1 MKTFVIIGSTSGIG
15 LSITQKLIQNNR
27 VFGVSRREHSEVNHT
42 NYTHFSFDLLE
53 DSWDTIPFPEQ
64 IDGLVYCPGSIQ
76 LKPLKML
83 TDKVIREDMEINF
96 FGAINCIKALSD
108 RLQQNSSILLF
119 STVAVQQGMPFHASI
134 SSAKG
139 AIEGLTRS
147 LAAEFAPKVRVNAI
161 APSIV
166 DTPLAKRLLNNDR
179 KRELIS
185 DKHPLKRV
193 GEVEDIS
200 ELACFLLSASASWI
214 TGQIIGV
221 DGGKSSISL

>member
-1 MKTFVIIGSTSGIG
+1 MKTFVIIGSTTGIG
-15 LSITQKLIQNNR
+15 LSITKKLVQNNR
-27 VFGVSRREHSEVNHT
+27 VFGVSRREFSEFNHT
-42 NYTHFSFDLLE
+42 NYTHFSFDVLQG
-53 DSWDTIPFPEQ
+53 SWENIPFPEQ

-96 FGAINCIKALSD
+96 FGAINCIKAVSD
-108 RLQQNSSILLF
+108 RLQQNSSMLLF

-134 SSAKG
+134 ASAKG

-193 GEVEDIS
+193 GEVDDIS
-200 ELACFLLSASASWI
+200 ELACFLLSPSASWI

>member
-1 MKTFVIIGSTSGIG
+1 MKTFVIIGSTTGIG
-15 LSITQKLIQNNR
+15 LSITQKLVQNNQ
-27 VFGVSRREHSEVNHT
+27 VFGVSRREYSEFNHA
-42 NYTHFSFDLLE
+42 NYTHFSFDVLQ
-53 DSWDTIPFPEQ
+53 DSWENVPFPEQ

-96 FGAINCIKALSD
+96 FGAINCIKAVSD

-119 STVAVQQGMPFHASI
+119 SSVAVQQGMPFHASI

-147 LAAEFAPKVRVNAI
+147 LAAEFAPKIRVNAI

-179 KRELIS
+179 KRDLIS

-193 GEVEDIS
+193 GEVSDIS
-200 ELACFLLSASASWI
+200 ELACFLLSELASWI
-214 TGQIIGV
+214 TGQVIGV

>member
-42 NYTHFSFDLLE
+42 NYTHFSFDLIE

-96 FGAINCIKALSD
+96 FGAINCVKALSD

-147 LAAEFAPKVRVNAI
+147 LAAELAPKVRVNAI

>member
-96 FGAINCIKALSD
+96 FGAFNCIKALSD

>member
-96 FGAINCIKALSD
+96 FGAMNCIKAVSD

>member
-1 MKTFVIIGSTSGIG
+1 MKTFVIIGSTTGIG

-42 NYTHFSFDLLE
+42 NYTHFSFDVLE

-96 FGAINCIKALSD
+96 FGAINCIKAVSD

-147 LAAEFAPKVRVNAI
+147 LAAEFAPKVRVNSI

-185 DKHPLKRV
+185 NKHPLKRV

-200 ELACFLLSASASWI
+200 ELACFLLSVSASWI

>member
-1 MKTFVIIGSTSGIG
+1 MKTFVIIGSTTGIG
-15 LSITQKLIQNNR
+15 LSMAEQLAQNNR
-27 VFGVSRREHSEVNHT
+27 VFGVSRREQSEVNHA
-42 NYTHFSFDLLE
+42 NYTHFSFDVLA

-96 FGAINCIKALSD
+96 FGAINCIKAVSD

-134 SSAKG
+134 AAAKG

-200 ELACFLLSASASWI
+200 ELGCFLLSPSASWI

>member
-42 NYTHFSFDLLE
+42 NYTQFSFDLLE

-96 FGAINCIKALSD
+96 FGAINCIKAVSD

>member
-1 MKTFVIIGSTSGIG
+1 MKTFVIIGSTTGIG
-15 LSITQKLIQNNR
+15 LSMAEQLAQNNR
-27 VFGVSRREHSEVNHT
+27 VFGVSRREHSEINHA
-42 NYTHFSFDLLE
+42 NYTHFSFDVLAE
-53 DSWDTIPFPEQ
+53 SWDTIPFPEQ
-64 IDGLVYCPGSIQ
+64 IDGLVYCLGSIQ

-96 FGAINCIKALSD
+96 FGAINCIKAVSD

-134 SSAKG
+134 AAAKG

-193 GEVEDIS
+193 GEVKDIS
-200 ELACFLLSASASWI
+200 ELGCFLLSPSASWI

>member
-1 MKTFVIIGSTSGIG
+1 MKTFVIIGSTTGIG
-15 LSITQKLIQNNR
+15 LSMAEQLAQNNR
-27 VFGVSRREHSEVNHT
+27 VFGVSRREHSEINHA
-42 NYTHFSFDLLE
+42 NYTHFSFDVLA

-96 FGAINCIKALSD
+96 FGAINCIKAVSD

-193 GEVEDIS
+193 GEVKDIS
-200 ELACFLLSASASWI
+200 ELGCFLLSPSASWI

>member
-1 MKTFVIIGSTSGIG
+1 MKTFVIIGSTTGIG

-42 NYTHFSFDLLE
+42 NYTHFSFDVLE
-53 DSWDTIPFPEQ
+53 DSWDTISFPEQ

-96 FGAINCIKALSD
+96 FGAINCIKAVSD

-147 LAAEFAPKVRVNAI
+147 LAAEFAPKVRVNSI

-200 ELACFLLSASASWI
+200 ELACFLLSVSASWI

>member
-1 MKTFVIIGSTSGIG
+1 MKTFVIIGSTTGIG
-15 LSITQKLIQNNR
+15 LSITKKLVQNNR
-27 VFGVSRREHSEVNHT
+27 VFGVSRRDFSEFNHT
-42 NYTHFSFDLLE
+42 NYTHFSFDVLQG
-53 DSWDTIPFPEQ
+53 SWENIPLPEQ

-96 FGAINCIKALSD
+96 FGAINCIKAISD
-108 RLQQNSSILLF
+108 RLQQNSSMLLF

-134 SSAKG
+134 ASAKG

-193 GEVEDIS
+193 GEVDDIS
-200 ELACFLLSASASWI
+200 ELACFLLSPSASWI

>member
-1 MKTFVIIGSTSGIG
+1 MKTFVIIGSTTGIG
-15 LSITQKLIQNNR
+15 LSITKKLVQNNR
-27 VFGVSRREHSEVNHT
+27 VFGISRREFSEFNHT
-42 NYTHFSFDLLE
+42 NYTHFSFDVLQG
-53 DSWDTIPFPEQ
+53 SWENIPFPEQ

-96 FGAINCIKALSD
+96 FGAINCIKAVSD
-108 RLQQNSSILLF
+108 RLQQNSSMLLF

-134 SSAKG
+134 ASAKG

-193 GEVEDIS
+193 GEVDDIS
-200 ELACFLLSASASWI
+200 ELACFLLSPSASWI

>member
-42 NYTHFSFDLLE
+42 NYTHFSFDLIE

-96 FGAINCIKALSD
+96 FGAMNCIKAVSD

-147 LAAEFAPKVRVNAI
+147 LAAELAPKVRVNAI

>member
-1 MKTFVIIGSTSGIG
+1 MKTFVIIGSTTGIG

-42 NYTHFSFDLLE
+42 NYTHFSFDVLE

-96 FGAINCIKALSD
+96 FGAINCIKAVSD

-147 LAAEFAPKVRVNAI
+147 LAAEFAPNVRVNSI

-200 ELACFLLSASASWI
+200 ELACFLLSVSASWI

>member
-27 VFGVSRREHSEVNHT
+27 VFGVSRREHSEINHS
-42 NYTHFSFDLLE
+42 NYTHFSFDVLA

-96 FGAINCIKALSD
+96 FGAMNCIKAVSD

-185 DKHPLKRV
+185 EKHPLKRV

>member
-96 FGAINCIKALSD
+96 FGAINCIKAVSD
-108 RLQQNSSILLF
+108 RLQKNSSILLF

>member
-1 MKTFVIIGSTSGIG
+1 MKTFVIIGSTTGIG
-15 LSITQKLIQNNR
+15 LSITKKLVQNNR
-27 VFGVSRREHSEVNHT
+27 VFGVSRREFSEFNHT
-42 NYTHFSFDLLE
+42 NYTHFSFDVLQG
-53 DSWDTIPFPEQ
+53 SWENIPLPEQ

-96 FGAINCIKALSD
+96 FGAINCIKAISD
-108 RLQQNSSILLF
+108 RLQQNSSMLLF

-134 SSAKG
+134 ASAKG

-193 GEVEDIS
+193 GEVDDIS
-200 ELACFLLSASASWI
+200 ELACFLLSPSASWI

>member
-42 NYTHFSFDLLE
+42 NYTHFSFDLIG

-64 IDGLVYCPGSIQ
+64 IDGLIYCPGSIQ

-147 LAAEFAPKVRVNAI
+147 LAAEFAPKVRVNSI

>member
-1 MKTFVIIGSTSGIG
+1 MKTFVIIGTTTGIG
-15 LSITQKLIQNNR
+15 LSITKKLIQNNR
-27 VFGVSRREHSEVNHT
+27 VFGVSRREYSELDHT
-42 NYTHFSFDLLE
+42 NYTHFSFDVLQ
-53 DSWDTIPFPEQ
+53 DSWENIPFPEQ

-96 FGAINCIKALSD
+96 FGAINCIKVVSD

-134 SSAKG
+134 ASAKG

-193 GEVEDIS
+193 GEVDDIS
-200 ELACFLLSASASWI
+200 ELACFLLSPSASWI

>member
-42 NYTHFSFDLLE
+42 NYTQFSFDLLE

-96 FGAINCIKALSD
+96 FGAMNCIKAVSD

>member
-42 NYTHFSFDLLE
+42 NYTHFSFDLIE
-53 DSWDTIPFPEQ
+53 ESWDTIPFPEQ

-108 RLQQNSSILLF
+108 RLQQNSSMLLF

-179 KRELIS
+179 KRDLIS

>member
-42 NYTHFSFDLLE
+42 NYTHFSFDLIG

>member
-42 NYTHFSFDLLE
+42 NYTHFSFDLIE
-53 DSWDTIPFPEQ
+53 ESWDTIPFPEQ

-108 RLQQNSSILLF
+108 RLQQNSSMLLF

>member
-1 MKTFVIIGSTSGIG
+1 MKTFVIIGSTTGIG
-15 LSITQKLIQNNR
+15 LSMAEQLAQNNR
-27 VFGVSRREHSEVNHT
+27 VFGVSRREHSEINHA
-42 NYTHFSFDLLE
+42 NYTHFSFDVLA

-96 FGAINCIKALSD
+96 FGAINCIKAVSD

-134 SSAKG
+134 AAAKG

-185 DKHPLKRV
+185 EKHPLKRV
-193 GEVEDIS
+193 GEVKDIS
-200 ELACFLLSASASWI
+200 ELGCFLLSRSASWI

>member
-1 MKTFVIIGSTSGIG
+1 MKTFVIIGSTTGIG
-15 LSITQKLIQNNR
+15 LSMAEQLAQNNR
-27 VFGVSRREHSEVNHT
+27 VFGVSRREHSEINHA
-42 NYTHFSFDLLE
+42 NYTHFSFDVLA

-96 FGAINCIKALSD
+96 FGAINCIKAVSD

-134 SSAKG
+134 AAAKG

-200 ELACFLLSASASWI
+200 ELGCFLLSPSASWI

>member
-1 MKTFVIIGSTSGIG
+1 MKTFVIIGSTTGIG
-15 LSITQKLIQNNR
+15 LSMAEQLAQNNR
-27 VFGVSRREHSEVNHT
+27 VFGVSRREQSEVNHA
-42 NYTHFSFDLLE
+42 NYTHFSFDVLA
-53 DSWDTIPFPEQ
+53 DSWDIIPFPEQ

-96 FGAINCIKALSD
+96 FGAINCIKAVSD

-134 SSAKG
+134 AAAKG

-193 GEVEDIS
+193 GEVKDIS
-200 ELACFLLSASASWI
+200 ELGCFLLSPSASWI

>member
-1 MKTFVIIGSTSGIG
+1 MKTFVIIGSTTGIG
-15 LSITQKLIQNNR
+15 LSMAEQLAQNNR
-27 VFGVSRREHSEVNHT
+27 VFGVSRREQPEVNHA
-42 NYTHFSFDLLE
+42 NYTHFSFDVLA

-96 FGAINCIKALSD
+96 FGAINCIKAVSD

-134 SSAKG
+134 AAAKG

-193 GEVEDIS
+193 GEVKDIS
-200 ELACFLLSASASWI
+200 ELGCFLLSPSASWI

>member
-1 MKTFVIIGSTSGIG
+1 MKTFVIIGSTTGIG
-15 LSITQKLIQNNR
+15 LSMAEQLAQNNR
-27 VFGVSRREHSEVNHT
+27 VFGVSRREHSEINHA
-42 NYTHFSFDLLE
+42 NYTHFSFDVLA

-96 FGAINCIKALSD
+96 FGAINCIKAVSD
-108 RLQQNSSILLF
+108 YLQQNSSILLF

-134 SSAKG
+134 AAAKG

-193 GEVEDIS
+193 GKVKDIS
-200 ELACFLLSASASWI
+200 ELGCFLLSPSASWI

>member
-1 MKTFVIIGSTSGIG
+1 MKTFVIIGSTTGIG
-15 LSITQKLIQNNR
+15 LSIAEQLAQNNR
-27 VFGVSRREHSEVNHT
+27 VFGVSRREHSEINHA
-42 NYTHFSFDLLE
+42 NYTHFSFDVLA

-96 FGAINCIKALSD
+96 FGAINCIKAVSD
-108 RLQQNSSILLF
+108 YLQQNSSILLF

-134 SSAKG
+134 AAAKG

-193 GEVEDIS
+193 GEVKDIS
-200 ELACFLLSASASWI
+200 ELGCFLLSPSASWI

>member
-1 MKTFVIIGSTSGIG
+1 MKTFVIIGSTTGIG
-15 LSITQKLIQNNR
+15 LSMAEQLAQNNL
-27 VFGVSRREHSEVNHT
+27 VFGVSRREHSEINHA
-42 NYTHFSFDLLE
+42 NYTHFSFDVLA

-96 FGAINCIKALSD
+96 FGAINCIKAVSD

-134 SSAKG
+134 AAAKG

-193 GEVEDIS
+193 GEVKDIS
-200 ELACFLLSASASWI
+200 ELGCFLLSPSASWI

>member
-1 MKTFVIIGSTSGIG
+1 
-15 LSITQKLIQNNR
+15 
-27 VFGVSRREHSEVNHT
+27 
-42 NYTHFSFDLLE
+42 
-53 DSWDTIPFPEQ
+53 
-64 IDGLVYCPGSIQ
+64 
-76 LKPLKML
+76 
-83 TDKVIREDMEINF
+83 
-96 FGAINCIKALSD
+96 
-108 RLQQNSSILLF
+108 
-119 STVAVQQGMPFHASI
+119 MPFHASI

-200 ELACFLLSASASWI
+200 
-214 TGQIIGV
+214 GIGLFFAQR
-221 DGGKSSISL
+221 ISLLDYGTNYRC

>member
-1 MKTFVIIGSTSGIG
+1 MKTFVIIGSTTGIG

-42 NYTHFSFDLLE
+42 NYTHFSFDVLE
-53 DSWDTIPFPEQ
+53 DSWDTISFPEQ

-96 FGAINCIKALSD
+96 FGAINCIKAVSD

-147 LAAEFAPKVRVNAI
+147 LAAEFAPKVRVNSI

-185 DKHPLKRV
+185 NKHPLKRV

-200 ELACFLLSASASWI
+200 ELACFLLSVSASWI

>member
-1 MKTFVIIGSTSGIG
+1 MKTFVIIGSTTGIG
-15 LSITQKLIQNNR
+15 LSMAEQLAQNNR
-27 VFGVSRREHSEVNHT
+27 VFGVSRREQSELNHT
-42 NYTHFSFDLLE
+42 NYTHFSFDVLE

-96 FGAINCIKALSD
+96 FGAINCIKAVSD

-134 SSAKG
+134 AAAKG

-193 GEVEDIS
+193 GEVKDIS
-200 ELACFLLSASASWI
+200 ELGCFLLSPSASWI

>member
-1 MKTFVIIGSTSGIG
+1 MKTFVIIGSTTGIG
-15 LSITQKLIQNNR
+15 LSMTEQLAQKNR
-27 VFGVSRREHSEVNHT
+27 VFGVSRREHSEINHA
-42 NYTHFSFDLLE
+42 NYTHFSFDVLA

-96 FGAINCIKALSD
+96 FGAINCIKAVSD

-134 SSAKG
+134 AAAKG

-193 GEVEDIS
+193 GEVKDIS
-200 ELACFLLSASASWI
+200 ELGCFLLSPSASWI

>member
-1 MKTFVIIGSTSGIG
+1 MKTFVIIGSTTGIG
-15 LSITQKLIQNNR
+15 LSMTEQLAQNNR
-27 VFGVSRREHSEVNHT
+27 VFGVSRREHSEINHA
-42 NYTHFSFDLLE
+42 NYTHFSFDVLA

-96 FGAINCIKALSD
+96 FGAINCIKAVSD

-134 SSAKG
+134 AAAKG

-193 GEVEDIS
+193 GEVKDIS
-200 ELACFLLSASASWI
+200 ELGCFLLSPSASWI

>member
-42 NYTHFSFDLLE
+42 NYTHFSFDLIE

>member
-1 MKTFVIIGSTSGIG
+1 MKTFVIIGSTTGIG
-15 LSITQKLIQNNR
+15 LSMAEQLAQNNR
-27 VFGVSRREHSEVNHT
+27 VFGVSRREHSEINHP
-42 NYTHFSFDLLE
+42 NYTHFSFDVLA

-96 FGAINCIKALSD
+96 FGAINCIKAVSD

-134 SSAKG
+134 AAAKG

-185 DKHPLKRV
+185 EKHPLKRV
-193 GEVEDIS
+193 GEVKDIS
-200 ELACFLLSASASWI
+200 ELGCFLLSRSASWI

>member
-1 MKTFVIIGSTSGIG
+1 
-15 LSITQKLIQNNR
+15 
-27 VFGVSRREHSEVNHT
+27 
-42 NYTHFSFDLLE
+42 
-53 DSWDTIPFPEQ
+53 
-64 IDGLVYCPGSIQ
+64 
-76 LKPLKML
+76 ML

-96 FGAINCIKALSD
+96 FGAINCIKAVSD

-134 SSAKG
+134 AAAKG

-193 GEVEDIS
+193 GEVKDIS
-200 ELACFLLSASASWI
+200 ELGCFLLSPSASWI

>member
-1 MKTFVIIGSTSGIG
+1 MKTFVIIGSTTGIG
-15 LSITQKLIQNNR
+15 LSMAEQLAQNNR
-27 VFGVSRREHSEVNHT
+27 VFGVSRREHSEINHA
-42 NYTHFSFDLLE
+42 NYTHFSFDVLA

-96 FGAINCIKALSD
+96 FGAINCIKAVSD
-108 RLQQNSSILLF
+108 CLQQNSSILLF

-134 SSAKG
+134 AAAKG

-193 GEVEDIS
+193 GEVKDIS
-200 ELACFLLSASASWI
+200 ELGCFLLSPSASWI